1 MKQILADIT
10 PMGSNNLFV
19 THYWPDKQ
27 TDPPLHYHEDYMLC
41 LTLHVRGQR
50 IMDDAVEDFTEK
62 DLVLINP
69 GTPHRFKR
77 DAAYADAKCETATV
91 MFSREMPDWKF
102 LSLEHMRPIR
112 EMLLRPAAGLRFAP
126 KTIDTV
132 LERMISLPKLDGFEA
147 VSLFFSILNDL
158 ATAPPDEVQQI
169 GSRHDG
175 SYQDDRVRRIV
186 RFVEESYSRK
196 LSLEEIGRSVDMSPS
211 SVCRYFKRRTHQN
224 LWEYINSFRINR
236 AAQLIVET
244 QLPISEIG
252 PPLRIHQRL
261 EFQPSVPRPPRNH
274 AQRLPQPVQNLA
286 AHAGYDELKRGAPF
300 IRRRLF
306 FTIRADQRTSTFQG
320 EYIRTP
326 CWFRASR
333 TVLYSFIISPSSERA
348 KASRTLTFSE
358 AMIAAKPVGS
368 SFTSTTR

>member
-252 PPLRIHQRL
+252 PRCGFTNVSNFNHLFRAHLGTTPSDYRSRFKTSPLT
-261 EFQPSVPRPPRNH
+261 PDTTNW
-274 AQRLPQPVQNLA
+274 
-286 AHAGYDELKRGAPF
+286 KRGAPF

>member
-1 MKQILADIT
+1 
-10 PMGSNNLFV
+10 
-19 THYWPDKQ
+19 
-27 TDPPLHYHEDYMLC
+27 MLC

-158 ATAPPDEVQQI
+158 ATAPPDE
-169 GSRHDG
+169 
-175 SYQDDRVRRIV
+175 
-186 RFVEESYSRK
+186 
-196 LSLEEIGRSVDMSPS
+196 EIGRSVDMSPS

-252 PPLRIHQRL
+252 PRCG
-261 EFQPSVPRPPRNH
+261 FTNVSNFNH
-274 AQRLPQPVQNLA
+274 L
-286 AHAGYDELKRGAPF
+286 
-300 IRRRLF
+300 
-306 FTIRADQRTSTFQG
+306 
-320 EYIRTP
+320 
-326 CWFRASR
+326 FRAHLGTTPSDYRSR
-333 TVLYSFIISPSSERA
+333 FKTSPLA
-348 KASRTLTFSE
+348 
-358 AMIAAKPVGS
+358 PD
-368 SFTSTTR
+368 TTN

>member
-10 PMGSNNLFV
+10 PVGSNNLFV

-158 ATAPPDEVQQI
+158 ATAPPDEV
-169 GSRHDG
+169 S
-175 SYQDDRVRRIV
+175 
-186 RFVEESYSRK
+186 
-196 LSLEEIGRSVDMSPS
+196 RSVRVTTVPTRTTGCAES
-211 SVCRYFKRRTHQN
+211 SGSWRRT
-224 LWEYINSFRINR
+224 IPANSRWR
-236 AAQLIVET
+236 RSAVRWT
-244 QLPISEIG
+244 CP
-252 PPLRIHQRL
+252 
-261 EFQPSVPRPPRNH
+261 
-274 AQRLPQPVQNLA
+274 
-286 AHAGYDELKRGAPF
+286 
-300 IRRRLF
+300 RRRCAA
-306 FTIRADQRTSTFQG
+306 TSNAARTRTCGNTSTASASTG
-320 EYIRTP
+320 PRSSSSRRSSP
-326 CWFRASR
+326 FR
-333 TVLYSFIISPSSERA
+333 
-348 KASRTLTFSE
+348 K
-358 AMIAAKPVGS
+358 
-368 SFTSTTR
+368 

>member
-147 VSLFFSILNDL
+147 VSLFFSIWRRAIPAN
-158 ATAPPDEVQQI
+158 
-169 GSRHDG
+169 SRWRR
-175 SYQDDRVRRIV
+175 SAVRWTC
-186 RFVEESYSRK
+186 
-196 LSLEEIGRSVDMSPS
+196 P
-211 SVCRYFKRRTHQN
+211 
-224 LWEYINSFRINR
+224 
-236 AAQLIVET
+236 
-244 QLPISEIG
+244 
-252 PPLRIHQRL
+252 
-261 EFQPSVPRPPRNH
+261 
-274 AQRLPQPVQNLA
+274 
-286 AHAGYDELKRGAPF
+286 
-300 IRRRLF
+300 RRRCAA
-306 FTIRADQRTSTFQG
+306 TSNAARTRTCGNTSTASASTG
-320 EYIRTP
+320 PRSSSSRRSSP
-326 CWFRASR
+326 FR
-333 TVLYSFIISPSSERA
+333 
-348 KASRTLTFSE
+348 K
-358 AMIAAKPVGS
+358 
-368 SFTSTTR
+368 

>member
-10 PMGSNNLFV
+10 PVGSNNLFV

-158 ATAPPDEVQQI
+158 ATAPPDEVADRFASRRFLPGRPGAPNRPVRGGELFPQTLAGGDRPFGGHVPVVGVPLLQTPHAPEPVGIHQQ
-169 GSRHDG
+169 
-175 SYQDDRVRRIV
+175 
-186 RFVEESYSRK
+186 
-196 LSLEEIGRSVDMSPS
+196 LP
-211 SVCRYFKRRTHQN
+211 HQPG
-224 LWEYINSFRINR
+224 R
-236 AAQLIVET
+236 AAHRRDAA
-244 QLPISEIG
+244 PHFG
-252 PPLRIHQRL
+252 NRPPLRIHQRL

>member
-244 QLPISEIG
+244 QLPISEIEIG
-252 PPLRIHQRL
+252 R
-261 EFQPSVPRPPRNH
+261 
-274 AQRLPQPVQNLA
+274 
-286 AHAGYDELKRGAPF
+286 AH
-300 IRRRLF
+300 
-306 FTIRADQRTSTFQG
+306 
-320 EYIRTP
+320 
-326 CWFRASR
+326 
-333 TVLYSFIISPSSERA
+333 V
-348 KASRTLTFSE
+348 
-358 AMIAAKPVGS
+358 
-368 SFTSTTR
+368 

>member
-224 LWEYINSFRINR
+224 LW
-236 AAQLIVET
+236 
-244 QLPISEIG
+244 
-252 PPLRIHQRL
+252 
-261 EFQPSVPRPPRNH
+261 
-274 AQRLPQPVQNLA
+274 
-286 AHAGYDELKRGAPF
+286 D
-300 IRRRLF
+300 
-306 FTIRADQRTSTFQG
+306 TSTASASTG
-320 EYIRTP
+320 PRSSSSRRSSP
-326 CWFRASR
+326 FR
-333 TVLYSFIISPSSERA
+333 
-348 KASRTLTFSE
+348 K
-358 AMIAAKPVGS
+358 
-368 SFTSTTR
+368 

>member
-10 PMGSNNLFV
+10 PVGSNNLFV

-132 LERMISLPKLDGFEA
+132 LERMI
-147 VSLFFSILNDL
+147 
-158 ATAPPDEVQQI
+158 
-169 GSRHDG
+169 
-175 SYQDDRVRRIV
+175 
-186 RFVEESYSRK
+186 
-196 LSLEEIGRSVDMSPS
+196 
-211 SVCRYFKRRTHQN
+211 
-224 LWEYINSFRINR
+224 
-236 AAQLIVET
+236 
-244 QLPISEIG
+244 
-252 PPLRIHQRL
+252 
-261 EFQPSVPRPPRNH
+261 
-274 AQRLPQPVQNLA
+274 
-286 AHAGYDELKRGAPF
+286 
-300 IRRRLF
+300 
-306 FTIRADQRTSTFQG
+306 
-320 EYIRTP
+320 
-326 CWFRASR
+326 
-333 TVLYSFIISPSSERA
+333 
-348 KASRTLTFSE
+348 
-358 AMIAAKPVGS
+358 
-368 SFTSTTR
+368 

>member
-10 PMGSNNLFV
+10 PVGSNNLFV

-244 QLPISEIG
+244 QLPISAIG

>member
-10 PMGSNNLFV
+10 PVGSNNLFV

-286 AHAGYDELKRGAPF
+286 AHAGYNELKRGAPF

-306 FTIRADQRTSTFQG
+306 FTIRTDQRTSTFQG

-348 KASRTLTFSE
+348 KASRTLTFSD

>member
-10 PMGSNNLFV
+10 PVGSNNLFV

-77 DAAYADAKCETATV
+77 DAAYADAKCETAT
-91 MFSREMPDWKF
+91 
-102 LSLEHMRPIR
+102 
-112 EMLLRPAAGLRFAP
+112 
-126 KTIDTV
+126 
-132 LERMISLPKLDGFEA
+132 
-147 VSLFFSILNDL
+147 
-158 ATAPPDEVQQI
+158 
-169 GSRHDG
+169 
-175 SYQDDRVRRIV
+175 YQDDRVRRIV

-252 PPLRIHQRL
+252 PRCG
-261 EFQPSVPRPPRNH
+261 FTNVSNFNH
-274 AQRLPQPVQNLA
+274 L
-286 AHAGYDELKRGAPF
+286 
-300 IRRRLF
+300 
-306 FTIRADQRTSTFQG
+306 
-320 EYIRTP
+320 
-326 CWFRASR
+326 FRAHLGTTPSDYRSR
-333 TVLYSFIISPSSERA
+333 FKTSP
-348 KASRTLTFSE
+348 LT
-358 AMIAAKPVGS
+358 PD
-368 SFTSTTR
+368 TTN

>member
-10 PMGSNNLFV
+10 PVGSNNLFV

-175 SYQDDRVRRIV
+175 SYQDDRGAPNRPVRGGELFPQTLAGGDRPFGGHVPVVGVPLLQTPHAPEPVGI
-186 RFVEESYSRK
+186 
-196 LSLEEIGRSVDMSPS
+196 
-211 SVCRYFKRRTHQN
+211 HQQ
-224 LWEYINSFRINR
+224 LPHQPGR
-236 AAQLIVET
+236 AAHRRDAA
-244 QLPISEIG
+244 PHFG
-252 PPLRIHQRL
+252 NRPPLRIHQRL